1 MKQKFT
7 MLQKILTTLFVVLV
21 GAVITADVLK
31 LFVFENQGN
40 TYYNVVNL
48 VLCLLL
54 LAIFLA
60 LIFNPKAGTNAE
72 NEDTPETLAPQL
84 SASRTYMCF
93 IAVDIALIFTFV
105 MYFSKYFE
113 KPAVVV
119 IAGGVL
125 IFVIGAIK
133 YISDCKKIG
142 FEEIEYEEDD
152 EQEEKPQ
159 EVAEVTA
166 EVKLEKPAEPA
177 IEEPKKLNNQTE
189 KPVKDTKAEEAEPE
203 EMAEE
208 AHETE
213 VAAADDTA
221 VEEVNTEENSE
232 SMTEKD
238 GDEKAEKAEP
248 QQEYAPKNNSHPLK
262 NYPAKKNSGKG
273 KKKKKK

>member
-1 MKQKFT
+1 
-7 MLQKILTTLFVVLV
+7 MLQKILTTIFVVLV

-72 NEDTPETLAPQL
+72 NEDAPETLAPQL

-105 MYFSKYFE
+105 MYFAKHFE

-142 FEEIEYEEDD
+142 FEEIKYEDDD
-152 EQEEKPQ
+152 EQEEKQEEKPQ
-159 EVAEVTA
+159 ETA
-166 EVKLEKPAEPA
+166 EVSVEEKP
-177 IEEPKKLNNQTE
+177 E
-189 KPVKDTKAEEAEPE
+189 KPVKETKAEEAEPE
-203 EMAEE
+203 E
-208 AHETE
+208 
-213 VAAADDTA
+213 
-221 VEEVNTEENSE
+221 
-232 SMTEKD
+232 
-238 GDEKAEKAEP
+238 KA
-248 QQEYAPKNNSHPLK
+248 
-262 NYPAKKNSGKG
+262 
-273 KKKKKK
+273 